1 MNNSYITIIKEKRTA
16 LSRKRIPLNQN
27 ECTADFR
34 IGVPFEQNLQV
45 SKEQKL
51 EISCQDSEIVCTMTD
66 LEEIAD
72 FYNQIKRETWVEI
85 EGLPEGKSNIC
96 AITIYQLE
104 RHTIEKNLIEDE
116 KLTLFEAQNQYYM
129 SLNFHSISLR
139 LSGKN
144 VNRLDKGVGH
154 IVCQVGLRFKVLC
167 SPVKLAFFWDIEQFK
182 LYATVRIVVGIEVN

>member
-1 MNNSYITIIKEKRTA
+1 TKRNRFMPFLLA
-16 LSRKRIPLNQN
+16 EILNFQGS
-27 ECTADFR
+27 THR
-34 IGVPFEQNLQV
+34 IGVGSF
-45 SKEQKL
+45 S
-51 EISCQDSEIVCTMTD
+51 
-66 LEEIAD
+66 
-72 FYNQIKRETWVEI
+72 
-85 EGLPEGKSNIC
+85 
-96 AITIYQLE
+96 YQLE

-154 IVCQVGLRFKVLC
+154 IVCQVGLCFKVLC